1 MTLEAPSLAAN
12 YRTAAKP
19 RRPAPFSIRLTGE
32 ERTRLESEAQGTPL
46 GTYIK
51 SKALG
56 EPATRRAGVI
66 EDRQALGQALALLG
80 KTHYANNLN
89 QLAHL
94 ANMGSL
100 PLTPGVIEEL
110 EGTLRLIGEVR
121 SLIVKALGVRK
132 DVQ

>member
-1 MTLEAPSLAAN
+1 
-12 YRTAAKP
+12 
-19 RRPAPFSIRLTGE
+19 
-32 ERTRLESEAQGTPL
+32 
-46 GTYIK
+46 
-51 SKALG
+51 
-56 EPATRRAGVI
+56 VI